1 MPQRVPGSM
10 RTRQSLSDL
19 IEGRLSSPDGRA
31 ELVRLATRLVVEE
44 ALEAE
49 SRDAIGR
56 DYYEHGAAPGQG
68 YRNGSR
74 TGRLKT
80 AEGAIEYAAPQI
92 AGRDDP
98 FRSEIRDHLKGRTQ
112 ALEDLA
118 VELLARGLS
127 VRDIED
133 AFKDESGRLLLSR
146 TAVSEL
152 GERLWADYQEFA
164 TRDLGEYDIAYLFVD
179 GIAERIRPGQKRE
192 PVLAAW
198 GFTAAGGRVL
208 LHLMAGSK
216 EDAETVSTFFQDMRA
231 RGLGDPLLV
240 VSDGAPGIIK
250 AIETCF
256 PRSERQ
262 RCLAHRMRNLAVKVP
277 EDRWPEFKARATAA
291 YQAPSRAI
299 ARDLGKGVVADF
311 QTELPSAVA
320 CFRDDFEACIAHLRM
335 PIPHR
340 RAIRTTNL
348 LERLFVEERRRLK
361 IIPNAFGEKPV
372 LKLMFGAMIRAAER
386 WRAIKISDFERRQM
400 AVVRQEIDQEYEA
413 HNGLTKRPSDD
424 AGQTKLSSKS
434 RT

>member
-1 MPQRVPGSM
+1 MSKRIPSSM

-31 ELVRLATRLVVEE
+31 DLVRLATRLIVEE

-49 SRDAIGR
+49 SRDAVGR

-80 AEGAIEYAAPQI
+80 AEGLIEYATPQI
-92 AGRDDP
+92 AGREEP
-98 FRSEIRDHLKGRTQ
+98 FRSQIHDCLKGRTQ

-133 AFKDESGRLLLSR
+133 AFRDESGRLLLSR
-146 TAVSEL
+146 TAVSEI

-164 TRDLGEYDIAYLFVD
+164 ARDLSEYDIAYLFVD

-198 GFTAAGGRVL
+198 GFTAAGTKVL

-216 EDAETVSTFFQDMRA
+216 EDAETVSAFFQDMRA

-240 VSDGAPGIIK
+240 VSDGASGIVK

-262 RCLAHRMRNLAVKVP
+262 RCLAHRMRNLVAKVP
-277 EDRWPEFKARATAA
+277 EDLWPEFKARATAA

-299 ARDLGKGVVADF
+299 ARDLAKGLVSDYQDA
-311 QTELPSAVA
+311 LPSAVA
-320 CFRDDFEACIAHLRM
+320 CFMDDFEAAIAHLRM
-335 PIPHR
+335 PIAHR

-386 WRAIKISDFERRQM
+386 WRAIRVTDFERRQM
-400 AVVRQEIDQEYEA
+400 VAVRQELDHEYEA
-413 HNGLTKRPSDD
+413 SNGLVKPSSDD
-424 AGQTKLSSKS
+424 KCSAKLSSTS